1 MATVSSARDEKCS
14 SRELREA
21 VLLRFLPRERT
32 RGVER
37 GIVMAT
43 AIGHGQTD
51 LRTGVAA
58 TRVGLC
64 RRVAIAILSVAI
76 VNLGVVS
83 AAVGAIVDTETLV
96 AMSRDADLA
105 TIRTQLDRQEV
116 RDQMQKMGVDASSI
130 DNRIAALNDR
140 ELHQLAADM
149 QSGPAGGEILAL
161 IGAVFVVLLILELV
175 GVIDI
180 FKKIPR

>member
-1 MATVSSARDEKCS
+1 M
-14 SRELREA
+14 
-21 VLLRFLPRERT
+21 
-32 RGVER
+32 
-37 GIVMAT
+37 GI
-43 AIGHGQTD
+43 AIGHQLTG

-58 TRVGLC
+58 ARVGLG

-76 VNLGVVS
+76 INMGVMS

-96 AMSRDADLA
+96 APSRDADLA
-105 TIRTQLDRQEV
+105 TIRAQLDRQDV
-116 RDQMQKMGVDASSI
+116 REQMQKMGVDATRI
-130 DNRIAALNDR
+130 DSRIASLNDR

-149 QSGPAGGEILAL
+149 QSAPAGGEILAL

-180 FKKIPR
+180 FKKVP